1 MSEENVEI
9 IRRSIDAFNRGPAR
23 GAVVEPKVSRPY
35 VANVTHSRDERVYGL
50 LDEPKRSARRQQRGE
65 RLAGA

>member
-35 VANVTHSRDERVYGL
+35 VANVTHSRDERV
-50 LDEPKRSARRQQRGE
+50 
-65 RLAGA
+65 